1 MRPCKRVLIFFMAF
15 NGVRIVFESCPNR
28 VRIVSESCKTMYGLI
43 NERTIERNERTIERN
58 GRTNKTN
65 GRNEN
70 NVSMQTKKGG
80 YGKIHLPHPL
90 LLYKKTEER

>member
-1 MRPCKRVLIFFMAF
+1 
-15 NGVRIVFESCPNR
+15 
-28 VRIVSESCKTMYGLI
+28 MYGRI
-43 NERTIERNERTIERN
+43 NERTEGTKGRLKGTEERTKRTEERTK
-58 GRTNKTN
+58 RTEETK
-65 GRNEN
+65 N